1 MQNKRVHAL
10 AKELNITSKE
20 LLEKLPS
27 LNIEVKNHMST
38 LTADEEKKVV
48 DSYRKKTPKKEEN
61 SSKHEEKIH
70 DNSKKKEVN
79 GIDKKNI
86 DNKNEKNMNK
96 SSETKTPRD
105 KNESKKNYKR
115 EHSENR
121 SDNNKKPYDNKKD
134 FKNRDRNENKNERND
149 SKRDKNVKG
158 EKPFDRNS
166 RNDQKKD
173 FSKDRDSSK
182 GFRNK
187 NQNQNFKKDSRDR
200 NNFGKDS
207 NDDLDKNKKKR
218 SRSFNKMSE
227 TLTEKETNKQEY
239 SKKKSKNKNN
249 KKNKKDLMEL
259 REEYSKKDFTK
270 KAPKKKV
277 KKVVKKEEQEEGK
290 TAKIKAPLAVKDFA
304 EAIDVGVSQV
314 ITKLIG
320 LGVMASQNEPIDQ
333 DICELLAEEFGVEI
347 EFALPEEEKS
357 VEEEFGLDFE
367 DKEQNL
373 KPRPPVVT
381 VMGHVDHG
389 KTSILDSIKKS
400 HVTST
405 EAGGITQHIGAYT
418 VNLNGKKITFLDT
431 PGHEAFTSMR
441 LRGAQITDVA
451 ILVVAADDGV
461 MPQTIEAIS
470 HARSAGVPIIVA
482 INKIDKEAANV
493 DRVKQELSEQG
504 LMPED
509 WGGETIMVP
518 VSAHT
523 KEGIDD
529 LLEMI
534 LLVAEMGELR
544 ANPQR
549 RAVGTVIEAKLDK
562 GKGPMATV
570 LVQKG
575 TLRSQDFVVSGIAS
589 GRIRAMSDDKGKE
602 IKKAGPSMPAVIL
615 GLSEVPN
622 AGDMIYAVADDK
634 TAKTIAEKNREMVRE
649 NRLNATN
656 KVSLSNLFDKIKEG
670 EKKQLDLIIK
680 GDVKG
685 SVEALAQSLLKITN
699 EEVTISIVHSAVG
712 GISESDISLASA
724 SGAIVIGF
732 NVRPN
737 INAIELAKELEVD
750 VRTYR
755 VIYDAIDDIE
765 KAAIGM
771 LDPEFEEEVQG
782 RCEVRQTFK
791 LPNNSIVA
799 GVFVVSGKIP
809 RKSMIRVLRDDTV
822 IHEGEIASLKRFKDD
837 VKELNNGYE
846 GGIMIENYNDLKE
859 GDFLE
864 SYIMKEIKRQ

>member
-10 AKELNITSKE
+10 AKELNVTSKE
-20 LLEKLPS
+20 LIERINS

-38 LTADEEKKVV
+38 LNAEEERKVV
-48 DSYRKKTPKKEEN
+48 NSYKKTTTPNKSDNKKSN
-61 SSKHEEKIH
+61 KP
-70 DNSKKKEVN
+70 N
-79 GIDKKNI
+79 KKNNN
-86 DNKNEKNMNK
+86 NKEGSTIENK
-96 SSETKTPRD
+96 DRK
-105 KNESKKNYKR
+105 ESQSKPGK
-115 EHSENR
+115 
-121 SDNNKKPYDNKKD
+121 DNNKRFDNKKTD
-134 FKNRDRNENKNERND
+134 FQNTDGK
-149 SKRDKNVKG
+149 KRFKK
-158 EKPFDRNS
+158 KPFERKDS
-166 RNDQKKD
+166 EGQKDNNRYQGKNKD
-173 FSKDRDSSK
+173 KT
-182 GFRNK
+182 
-187 NQNQNFKKDSRDR
+187 QNFRKPKDSDR
-200 NNFGKDS
+200 ESFGKAQVEDRPH
-207 NDDLDKNKKKR
+207 NKKKR
-218 SRSFNKMSE
+218 SRSFNKMNE
-227 TLTEKETNKQEY
+227 VITEKEVNQQEY
-239 SKKKSKNKNN
+239 KKKKSKNNHN
-249 KKNKKDLMEL
+249 KKSKQDILEL
-259 REEYSKKDFTK
+259 REQYAKRDLTK
-270 KAPKKKV
+270 KAPKKRV
-277 KKVVKKEEQEEGK
+277 KKTVKKEEVEENK
-290 TAKIKAPLAVKDFA
+290 VAKISPPLAVKDFA
-304 EAIDVGVSQV
+304 EAIDVPVSQV

-320 LGVMASQNEPIDQ
+320 LGVMASQNEPIDK
-333 DICELLAEEFGVEI
+333 DVCEILADELSVEI
-347 EFALPEEEKS
+347 EFASPEEKVS
-357 VEEEFGLDFE
+357 IEEEFGLDFE

-470 HARSAGVPIIVA
+470 HARSAEVPIIVA

-493 DRVKQELSEQG
+493 DRVRQELSEQG

-509 WGGETIMVP
+509 WGGDTIMVP

-523 KEGIDD
+523 KQGIDD

-534 LLVAEMGELR
+534 LLVAEMRELR

-549 RAVGTVIEAKLDK
+549 HAIGTVIEAKLDK

-570 LVQKG
+570 LVQNG
-575 TLRSQDFVVSGIAS
+575 TLRSSDFVVSGVAS
-589 GRIRAMSDDKGKE
+589 GRIRAMTDDKGKN

-622 AGDMIYAVADDK
+622 AGDSIYAVEDEK
-634 TAKTIAEKNREMVRE
+634 TAKTIADKNREIVRE

-656 KVSLSNLFDKIKEG
+656 KVSLSNLFEKMKEG

-685 SVEALAQSLLKITN
+685 SVEALTQSLLKIEN
-699 EEVTISIVHSAVG
+699 EEVNISIIHSAVG
-712 GISESDISLASA
+712 GISESDVSLASA
-724 SGAIVIGF
+724 SNAIVIGF

-737 INAIELAKELEVD
+737 INAIDLAKELEVD
-750 VRTYR
+750 IRTYR

-809 RKSMIRVLRDDTV
+809 RRSQVRILRNDTV

-837 VKELNNGYE
+837 VRELNNGYE
-846 GGIMIENYNDLKE
+846 GGITIENFNDIKE
-859 GDFLE
+859 GDFIE
-864 SYIMKEIKRQ
+864 SFIMKEIKRV

>member
-10 AKELNITSKE
+10 AKELNVTSKE
-20 LLEKLPS
+20 LIERINS

-38 LTADEEKKVV
+38 LNAEEERKVV
-48 DSYRKKTPKKEEN
+48 NSYKKTTTPNKSDNKKSN
-61 SSKHEEKIH
+61 KP
-70 DNSKKKEVN
+70 N
-79 GIDKKNI
+79 KKNNNN
-86 DNKNEKNMNK
+86 NKEGSTIENK
-96 SSETKTPRD
+96 DRK
-105 KNESKKNYKR
+105 ESQSKPVK
-115 EHSENR
+115 
-121 SDNNKKPYDNKKD
+121 DNNKRFDNKKTD
-134 FKNRDRNENKNERND
+134 FQNTDGK
-149 SKRDKNVKG
+149 KRFKK
-158 EKPFDRNS
+158 KPFERKDLEG
-166 RNDQKKD
+166 QKDNNRYQGKNKD
-173 FSKDRDSSK
+173 KT
-182 GFRNK
+182 
-187 NQNQNFKKDSRDR
+187 QNFRKPKDSDR
-200 NNFGKDS
+200 ESFGKAQVEDRPH
-207 NDDLDKNKKKR
+207 NKKKR
-218 SRSFNKMSE
+218 SRSFNKMNE
-227 TLTEKETNKQEY
+227 VITEKEVNQQEY
-239 SKKKSKNKNN
+239 KKKKSKNNHN
-249 KKNKKDLMEL
+249 KKSKQDILEL
-259 REEYSKKDFTK
+259 REQYAKRDLTK
-270 KAPKKKV
+270 KAPKKRV
-277 KKVVKKEEQEEGK
+277 KKTVKKEEVEENK
-290 TAKIKAPLAVKDFA
+290 VAKISPPLAVKDFA
-304 EAIDVGVSQV
+304 EAIDVPVSQV

-320 LGVMASQNEPIDQ
+320 LGVMASQNEPIDK
-333 DICELLAEEFGVEI
+333 DVCEILADELSVEI
-347 EFALPEEEKS
+347 EFASPEEKVS
-357 VEEEFGLDFE
+357 IEEEFGLDFE

-470 HARSAGVPIIVA
+470 HARSAEVPIIVA

-509 WGGETIMVP
+509 WGGDTIMVP

-523 KEGIDD
+523 KQGIDD

-534 LLVAEMGELR
+534 LLVAEMRELR

-549 RAVGTVIEAKLDK
+549 HAIGTVIEAKLDK

-570 LVQKG
+570 LVQNG
-575 TLRSQDFVVSGIAS
+575 TLRSSDFVVSGVAS
-589 GRIRAMSDDKGKE
+589 GRIRAMTDDKGKN

-622 AGDMIYAVADDK
+622 AGDSIYAVEDEK
-634 TAKTIAEKNREMVRE
+634 TAKTIADKNREIVRE

-656 KVSLSNLFDKIKEG
+656 KVSLSNLFEKMKEG

-685 SVEALAQSLLKITN
+685 SVEALTQSLLKIEN
-699 EEVTISIVHSAVG
+699 EEVNISIIHSAVG
-712 GISESDISLASA
+712 GISESDVSLASA
-724 SGAIVIGF
+724 SNAIVIGF

-737 INAIELAKELEVD
+737 INAIDLAKELEVD
-750 VRTYR
+750 IRTYR

-809 RKSMIRVLRDDTV
+809 RRSQVRILRNDTV

-837 VKELNNGYE
+837 VRELNNGYE
-846 GGIMIENYNDLKE
+846 GGITIENFNDIKE
-859 GDFLE
+859 GDFIE
-864 SYIMKEIKRQ
+864 SFIMKEIKRV